1 MQASWS
7 QCRTFLPQRHSP
19 QFRLHLPAAEPIIV
33 TSLIPLCCKSTLAGS
48 FHGFLSDLNEALCLG
63 PAINL
68 CFPAAK
74 CQQRNSIHVAA
85 QHSVC
90 ASSSDGCR
98 RIFVGRRGVP
108 LSYTRQQLVDF
119 LKRHADGLV
128 CQSTAM
134 TLLRWICQE
143 IRFGLRLCFL
153 AREARCTKRRPASAI
168 SLLAAL
174 SAFEKWGHYTLLH
187 PSTPHILRV

>member
-1 MQASWS
+1 MLLAIVEFLMQASWS

-33 TSLIPLCCKSTLAGS
+33 TSLIPLCCKSTSAGS
-48 FHGFLSDLNEALCLG
+48 FHGFLSDLDEALCLG

-74 CQQRNSIHVAA
+74 CQQRNSIHVAV

-98 RIFVGRRGVP
+98 RIFVCRRGVP

-128 CQSTAM
+128 CQSM
-134 TLLRWICQE
+134 TLLRWME
-143 IRFGLRLCFL
+143 VFLSGNSIRTSTLFSCLRSQMHK
-153 AREARCTKRRPASAI
+153 AKAS
-168 SLLAAL
+168 S
-174 SAFEKWGHYTLLH
+174 
-187 PSTPHILRV
+187 

>member
-33 TSLIPLCCKSTLAGS
+33 TSLILLCCKSTSAGS

-74 CQQRNSIHVAA
+74 CQQRNSIHVAV

-98 RIFVGRRGVP
+98 RIFVCRRGVP

-128 CQSTAM
+128 CQSM
-134 TLLRWICQE
+134 TLLRWICFWIQE

-153 AREARCTKRRPASAI
+153 AWEARCTKRRPAI
-168 SLLAAL
+168 SL
-174 SAFEKWGHYTLLH
+174 KTTLLH
-187 PSTPHILRV
+187 PSAPHILRV